1 MEGHVRKRGDKWY
14 YSFEA
19 ASVDGKRKRIERVGG
34 RTKKEAE
41 SALRKA
47 LTEYEDNG
55 DVARVS
61 NKSYSDY
68 LDFWI
73 DDHASA
79 LRPASKIVY
88 SCLIN
93 KHIKPA
99 FGNYP
104 ISKITAGKLDAGYKA
119 MAASGLSQKTLRSI
133 TSLVSSTLDM
143 AVYPYELIKDNP
155 ARYIKRLP
163 KCQAK
168 KDTESEVITPE
179 IFEKLIEAFPYGH
192 VIHMFLQ
199 IAYNTGCRISEIR
212 ALTWDDVDF
221 EKGTLT
227 VNKQLSKR
235 SENLEFCP
243 TKTESS
249 VRTIYL
255 DKGFISLLKDHRK
268 VQFSNQLRYGEYYT
282 KYYTS
287 DNVKILKAAIGT
299 EIPSDVKLVNFI
311 CTREDGTVAHY
322 TSITRYYGR
331 LSKSGG
337 ENFRF
342 KMHALRHAHATYLID
357 NGANIKGVQQRL
369 GHSSYVTTASSYL
382 DDTDKTA
389 KDIVATIERIKSAK

>member
-311 CTREDGTVAHY
+311 CTNEDGSVISYGTVQ
-322 TSITRYYGR
+322 SYYKK
-331 LSKSGG
+331 LSRIDGV
-337 ENFRF
+337 NIHF